1 MKHQLRQWYYR
12 VCLFLGIYKRSD
24 FVKVSEVVNDAYRD
38 LYAYSHASGLCIL
51 LREALW
57 YKAKISIDVDEIPR
71 YIPKFTRQFV
81 GAPKERW
88 NYAYWWEIM
97 NREESRTVRLE
108 ALTKLYNYYINH
120 DELILKR
127 KKL

>member
-12 VCLFLGIYKRSD
+12 VCLFLGIYKSED
-24 FVKVSEVVNDAYRD
+24 FVKVSEVVNVAYRN
-38 LYAYSHASGLCIL
+38 LYTHPFVEGLCIF
-51 LREALW
+51 LRRALW
-57 YKAKISIDVDEIPR
+57 CKAEISININEVQR

-81 GAPKERW
+81 GAPKERLRSDF
-88 NYAYWWEIM
+88 WWDITQG
-97 NREESRTVRLE
+97 EESRTVRLE

-120 DELILKR
+120 DELILKG